1 MNFPFFHRRGPL
13 EASHDKFYKTEEEG
27 VIASSYSWEDRQPHP
42 NNMGSYDEWANDP
55 EANIAFNVLTDI
67 IAGVGYYTEMP
78 EKDKKGEDVDPEH
91 KNKQIIDIY
100 GETVNLDEDLQEIV
114 LAMLQKGFCPVERVE
129 GYDLKILPPETFY
142 IYKTKRGDVYRYTQ
156 ERSKGDVIASW
167 EDPHW
172 KSRLGECKEAY
183 EKEQFKELINFE
195 SSTKP
200 GNLEDIILFFHR
212 KTTSWPYGK
221 SLVEPIG
228 PLLDDRAQMNKD
240 MPKAIHRWAYP
251 IPVISTKGPKAAVQT
266 AFVDRDSDN
275 AVFIGNVVEGEFNM
289 DTLQIDPQARFI
301 PYIELIYYQI
311 CEGLHAPLLLY
322 LKNAT
327 EASATVMMESVDR
340 LVNGVQRYIKRR
352 VEKYLFEPQVGE
364 PVPRLVWGQPKTG
377 LEEITLT
384 DVAQVLPFLT
394 RNQQLDLLQ
403 QFGIELPEPEQDPIQ
418 TQPQTP
424 FSPFQQQKP
433 QPQVPV
439 EQILEKLNDVETG
452 LTIIETNFVENR
464 LGITEAM
471 RLADRTI
478 TVHMK
483 RIYPNSWKSRRDAKF
498 EEFARKLI
506 PVKDG
511 KVYHVAVNE

>member
-1 MNFPFFHRRGPL
+1 MVKFGPIEFSFRRKPAD
-13 EASHDKFYKTEEEG
+13 ASYGKVYKTEEEKG
-27 VIASSYSWEDRQPHP
+27 SVSTTYVWTDRRPHP
-42 NNMGSYDEWANDP
+42 TNMTNYEDWGNDS
-55 EANIAFNVLTDI
+55 EASVALGVLTNI

-78 EKDKKGEDVDPEH
+78 EGEDEDH
-91 KNKQIIDIY
+91 TNKKTIDEY
-100 GETVNLDEDLQEIV
+100 GEAVNLDEDLQLICHT
-114 LAMLQKGFCPVERVE
+114 MLHKGFCPVERIE

-142 IYKTKRGDVYRYTQ
+142 IYTDKKGKVQKYTQ
-156 ERSKGDVIASW
+156 ERTINDIINTWQTK
-167 EDPHW
+167 
-172 KSRLGECKEAY
+172 KEMD
-183 EKEQFKELINFE
+183 
-195 SSTKP
+195 
-200 GNLEDIILFFHR
+200 DIILFFFG
-212 KTTSWPYGK
+212 KTTSRPYGK
-221 SLVEPIG
+221 SLLEPIG
-228 PLLDDRAQMNKD
+228 DLLDERAQMNMD

-251 IPVISTKGPKAAVQT
+251 IPVISTMGSKDNVQD
-266 AFVDRDSDN
+266 AFVDRDVDD
-275 AVFIGNVVEGEFNM
+275 AVFIGGVNEGEFKM
-289 DTLQIDPQARFI
+289 DTLAIDPQARFI

-340 LVNGVQRYIKRR
+340 LVSGVQRYIKRR
-352 VEKYLFEPQVGE
+352 VERYLFEPQVGE

-377 LEEITLT
+377 LEDVTLT
-384 DVAQVLPFLT
+384 DVAAVINSPKVPDNQVQYILK
-394 RNQQLDLLQ
+394 
-403 QFGIELPEPEQDPIQ
+403 QFFSGLPEPEYP
-418 TQPQTP
+418 PEPKTP
-424 FSPFQQQKP
+424 LLSFPPFQQQKP

-483 RIYPNSWKSRRDAKF
+483 RVYPNSWKSRRDAKF
-498 EEFARKLI
+498 EEFAHKLL